1 MFQFSFST
9 VVALASS
16 LLTCL
21 AFILVMHFRKKAS
34 RLTNDLDKIQEKLA
48 VTHTD
53 LQALQ
58 QRYQDSLDFQKNLS
72 EAELTTRLQQPR
84 LSAQHGHSRITA
96 PERYLYVRS
105 LAQNGMGAEEIASVL
120 SISVP
125 EAEQL
130 VNLAKLG
137 SYSS

>member
-9 VVALASS
+9 VVALAAA
-16 LLTCL
+16 LFACVGLIL
-21 AFILVMHFRKKAS
+21 AVHFRKKAS
-34 RLTNDLDKIQEKLA
+34 RLTSDLDKIQEKLA
-48 VTHTD
+48 VTHAD
-53 LQALQ
+53 LQTLQ
-58 QRYQDSLDFQKNLS
+58 QKYQDSLDFQKNLS

-84 LSAQHGHSRITA
+84 LSAQHGRSRIAA

-105 LAQNGMGAEEIASVL
+105 LAQNGMSAEDIASVL
-120 SISVP
+120 SISVT

-137 SYSS
+137 SYPS

>member
-9 VVALASS
+9 TVALVAALLACLVS
-16 LLTCL
+16 LL
-21 AFILVMHFRKKAS
+21 AIHFRRKAS
-34 RLTNDLDKIQEKLA
+34 RLTSDLDKLQEKLA

-58 QRYQDSLDFQKNLS
+58 QKYQDSLDFQKNLS

-96 PERYLYVRS
+96 PERYLYIRS
-105 LAQNGMGAEEIASVL
+105 LAQNGMSAEEIASVL
-120 SISVP
+120 SISVT